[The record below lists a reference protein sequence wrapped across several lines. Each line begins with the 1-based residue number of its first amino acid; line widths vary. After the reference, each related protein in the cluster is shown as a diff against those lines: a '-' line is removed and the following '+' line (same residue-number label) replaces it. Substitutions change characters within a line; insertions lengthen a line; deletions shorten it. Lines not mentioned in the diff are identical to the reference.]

1 MGMFDSFYTNEGK
14 EVQTKKLNN
23 VLDNYYIG
31 DTVPNYEL
39 NFDGATGNY
48 YLIEDYCD
56 ASVIVI
62 NNIFIDYLID
72 EDHEQL
78 KISTAEL
85 FKVYLSNHELLSL
98 KLSNVI
104 KEKLNPQ
111 RTILS
116 KKLNAI
122 KGILREYKTY
132 QNEPNCLDEKF
143 ASFFLYKYVNRFKEG
158 ESIDALLD
166 EAINYEYSIES
177 IFFD

>member
-48 YLIEDYCD
+48 YLIEEYENT
-56 ASVIVI
+56 SVIVI
-62 NNIFIDYLID
+62 NNIFIDYLVD
-72 EDHEQL
+72 ADHAKL
-78 KISTAEL
+78 KTSTAEL

-98 KLSNVI
+98 KLSNII

-111 RTILS
+111 RTVLS
-116 KKLNAI
+116 KKFNVVE
-122 KGILREYKTY
+122 GILHEYKTY
-132 QNEPNCLDEKF
+132 QNDPNCLDGKF
-143 ASFFLYKYVNRFKEG
+143 ASFLYKYVFSIGCVTFSSPVVLEIGATIVLG
-158 ESIDALLD
+158 E
-166 EAINYEYSIES
+166 
-177 IFFD
+177 

>member
-14 EVQTKKLNN
+14 EIQTKKLNN
-23 VLDNYYIG
+23 ELAHYHLG
-31 DTVPNYEL
+31 DTAPNYEL

-48 YLIEDYCD
+48 YLIEDYFD

-72 EDHEQL
+72 EDHEKL

-104 KEKLNPQ
+104 KEKLNSYVDNIGHKGL
-111 RTILS
+111 RTQ
-116 KKLNAI
+116 KKI
-122 KGILREYKTY
+122 EYPIIRTY
-132 QNEPNCLDEKF
+132 ITANQS
-143 ASFFLYKYVNRFKEG
+143 A
-158 ESIDALLD
+158 
-166 EAINYEYSIES
+166 
-177 IFFD
+177 